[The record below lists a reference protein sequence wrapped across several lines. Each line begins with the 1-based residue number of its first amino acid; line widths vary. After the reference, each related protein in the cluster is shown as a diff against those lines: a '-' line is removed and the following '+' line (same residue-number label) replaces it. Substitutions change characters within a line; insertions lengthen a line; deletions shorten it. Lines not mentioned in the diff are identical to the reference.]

1 MNLLIV
7 IFACI
12 FFLLC
17 LKRLDWAL
25 FILIATL
32 PSYLIRF
39 KIGPIPSTLLEI
51 MILICF
57 AVWFFKDKPYK
68 LWRHLG
74 DKNWRRINYP
84 FRWEIIL
91 VLICSFLALI
101 PANFSNEALGISK
114 AYFLEAILV
123 FILLI
128 NVFKDKKNYRQILW
142 ALSLS
147 AFGVSLWAIIQKISG
162 QFIANPFWSN
172 PQNFRAVSFYGY
184 PNAVGLYL
192 GPIIIIL
199 GTFFLTLI
207 KDGDFKKEK
216 FAGVKIFFLGLTII
230 MSLAA
235 IVLARSEGALAAI
248 LISTLIILIIHS
260 RRGRYLAIS
269 LTLLSIIVLS
279 FLPNIKNYIIEKAT
293 LENLSGR
300 IRELQWKETYK
311 MLNDGHF
318 IMGAGLNQY
327 PKIIAPYHQDGFFFN
342 RDHLDNFDQRLRVS
356 AELRNKYWQPVEIYQ
371 YPHNIFL
378 NFWSELGILGVIIF
392 SWLIIKFLIITFIQ
406 TKKLKREKD
415 KIDSLISLSLFGAM
429 TTITLHGL
437 VDVPYFKND
446 LSVLFW
452 IIMAIFGILTL
463 KQNEN
468 NSPKINRA
476 N

>member
-1 MNLLIV
+1 MTPFIIIFTFLFLI
-7 IFACI
+7 
-12 FFLLC
+12 LC
-17 LKRLDWAL
+17 LKRLNWAIFL
-25 FILIATL
+25 LLAAL
-32 PSYLIRF
+32 PTYLIRF
-39 KIGPIPSTLLEI
+39 NIGPIPSTLLEL

-57 AVWFFKDKPYK
+57 TVWFLKDKPYK
-68 LWRHLG
+68 IWRHLG

-91 VLICSFLALI
+91 VLICSFLAII

-128 NVFKDKKNYRQILW
+128 NVFKDKKNYHQIFW

-147 AFGVSLWAIIQKISG
+147 AFGASFWAIIQKLSG
-162 QFIANPFWSN
+162 QFIANPFWAN

-192 GPIIIIL
+192 GPIVIML
-199 GTFFLTLI
+199 GAFFFSLV
-207 KDGDFKKEK
+207 KDGDFKKSK
-216 FAGVKIFFLGLTII
+216 FASIKILFLGLSIT

-248 LISTLIILIIHS
+248 FISTLILLIIYS

-269 LTLLSIIVLS
+269 LTLLSIITLS

-293 LENLSGR
+293 LENLSGK

-327 PKIIAPYHQDGFFFN
+327 PTIIAPYHQDGFFFN

-378 NFWSELGILGVIIF
+378 NFWSEIGLLGALIF
-392 SWLIIKFLIITFIQ
+392 TWLIIKFLIISIIQ
-406 TKKLKREKD
+406 TNKLKHGEY
-415 KIDSLISLSLFGAM
+415 KIESLIPLGLFGAM
-429 TTITLHGL
+429 TTIVLHGL

-446 LSVLFW
+446 LSILFW
-452 IIMAIFGILTL
+452 ILIAILGILML

-468 NSPKINRA
+468 NSPKINRP

>member
-1 MNLLIV
+1 MTPFII
-7 IFACI
+7 IFA
-12 FFLLC
+12 FLFLILC
-17 LKRLDWAL
+17 LKRLNWAL
-25 FILIATL
+25 FLLLAAL
-32 PSYLIRF
+32 PTYLIRF
-39 KIGPIPSTLLEI
+39 NIGPIPSTLLEI

-57 AVWFFKDKPYK
+57 AVWFFKNKPYK
-68 LWRHLG
+68 QWRHLG
-74 DKNWRRINYP
+74 DRNWRRINYP

-91 VLICSFLALI
+91 ILISSFLALI

-123 FILLI
+123 FILVI
-128 NVFKDKKNYRQILW
+128 NVLKDKQSYRQIFW

-147 AFGVSLWAIIQKISG
+147 AFSVSLWAIIQKLSG
-162 QFIANPFWSN
+162 QFIANPFWAN

-184 PNAVGLYL
+184 PNAIGLYL
-192 GPIIIIL
+192 GPISVML
-199 GTFFLTLI
+199 GTFFLSLI
-207 KDGDFKKEK
+207 KDSSFRKTKL
-216 FAGVKIFFLGLTII
+216 AGIKIFFLGLTII

-248 LISTLIILIIHS
+248 SISTFIILIIYGRQS
-260 RRGRYLAIS
+260 RYIAITLAVAA
-269 LTLLSIIVLS
+269 IVLVS
-279 FLPNIKNYIIEKAT
+279 FLPNTRNYIVEKAT

-300 IRELQWKETYK
+300 IRQLQWKESYQ

-327 PKIIAPYHQDGFFFN
+327 PKAVAPYHQDGFFFN

-378 NFWSELGILGVIIF
+378 NFWSEIGLLGALIF
-392 SWLIIKFLIITFIQ
+392 TWLIIKFLIISIIQ
-406 TKKLKREKD
+406 TIKWKKIGKTSERLTALG
-415 KIDSLISLSLFGAM
+415 IFGAM
-429 TTITLHGL
+429 STIVLHGL

-452 IIMAIFGILTL
+452 LLPAILGILML

-468 NSPKINRA
+468 NSAKINRP